1 MNPKYNIGN
10 EIWFWYLG
18 EVTHGIIHEV
28 LGEKYNAIWYGV
40 TLLDGITKC
49 IIAEQHCWPT
59 QEEMLKT
66 L

>member
-1 MNPKYNIGN
+1 MNLKYNLGN

-40 TLLDGITKC
+40 TLSDGTTKT
-49 IIAEQHCWPT
+49 IVAEQYCWPT
-59 QEEMLKT
+59 QEEMLKY

>member
-1 MNPKYNIGN
+1 MNNKYNIGN

-18 EVTHGIIHEV
+18 EVVHGIIHEV
-28 LGEKYNAIWYGV
+28 LGEKYNAMWYGV

-49 IIAEQHCWPT
+49 IVAEQHCWPT